1 MNVQDQCLEINV
13 PGEAFPLRF
22 KTKQEV
28 GDWITQEGL
37 RWNFLNVEGAISG
50 EFRAAVQN
58 IKNHWAAIPDGEFS
72 INIQN
77 PSSKATIDQLH
88 TAFSSELNV
97 RLLPSDSS
105 KGKQILS
112 LVDSQLISQQEA
124 AWAYGHATKILE
136 QVDLPLN
143 TASKIKGAV
152 IGFLIKIGARPYDEK
167 KLKENLDNLFA
178 KGEEQ
183 LKAIEEN
190 RSTAIERLKKLEDDY
205 TNKMALKAPV
215 EYWKARSNKHSKK
228 ATIFFSAFAGWLL
241 FWAGLSYK
249 YLLPLLNSEVA
260 STIKDDPR
268 SAITHDKFLEMP
280 IFYISVLAVIIVFWI
295 ARQFLRTYL
304 SHYHLFLD
312 AEERAIAIQT
322 YLALLHNEKNA
333 IANSERQLVLSTI
346 FRPTATGMVQ
356 EDSGPPSSLN
366 YIQGLIAGREK

>member
-1 MNVQDQCLEINV
+1 MNVESSIIN
-13 PGEAFPLRF
+13 
-22 KTKQEV
+22 
-28 GDWITQEGL
+28 
-37 RWNFLNVEGAISG
+37 
-50 EFRAAVQN
+50 EFSAALQN
-58 IKNHWAAIPDGEFS
+58 IKNQLAAIPDGEFS

-77 PSSKATIDQLH
+77 PSSKANIDQLH
-88 TAFSSELNV
+88 TVFSSELNV

-124 AWAYGHATKILE
+124 ALAYGHVTKILGVDS
-136 QVDLPLN
+136 QVN
-143 TASKIKGAV
+143 TPSRIKGAV
-152 IGFLIKIGARPYDEK
+152 IGFLLKIGARPYDEK
-167 KLKENLDNLFA
+167 TLKENLDNLFE
-178 KGEEQ
+178 KGEQQ

-190 RSTAIERLKKLEDDY
+190 RSTAIERLNTLEDDY

-215 EYWKARSNKHSKK
+215 EYWKARSSKHSKK

-249 YLLPLLNSEVA
+249 YLLPLLNSEIA

-322 YLALLHNEKNA
+322 YLALLHNGKNA

-366 YIQGLIAGREK
+366 YIQGLISGREK